1 MPWFGE
7 DPQKKMMDCMFEL
20 KMCEKQMERLS
31 KKAEKEQMAQK
42 KKMVTAMKQGN
53 VEGARIYAEN
63 CIRKKQESL
72 SYLRMASRL
81 DGVKSRVQSAMAMQG
96 VTKNMSGAVGSL
108 DKALKAM
115 DLEKISQ
122 VMGQFESQFEDLDV
136 RTNVMEDSMAA
147 ATTLSTPKS
156 DVDALI
162 QQVAEE
168 AGLDMVSA
176 LPGMESV
183 GELSTVGEKT
193 KAKEMDEL
201 DQRLA
206 SLRN

>member
-176 LPGMESV
+176 LPGMDSV

-193 KAKEMDEL
+193 KTKEMDEL

>member
-1 MPWFGE
+1 MLLDDYQGLVLSDLPSPVISVLACLLL
-7 DPQKKMMDCMFEL
+7 PQ
-20 KMCEKQMERLS
+20 
-31 KKAEKEQMAQK
+31 
-42 KKMVTAMKQGN
+42 
-53 VEGARIYAEN
+53 
-63 CIRKKQESL
+63 
-72 SYLRMASRL
+72 
-81 DGVKSRVQSAMAMQG
+81 
-96 VTKNMSGAVGSL
+96 
-108 DKALKAM
+108 
-115 DLEKISQ
+115 
-122 VMGQFESQFEDLDV
+122 
-136 RTNVMEDSMAA
+136 VMEDSMAA

>member
-1 MPWFGE
+1 MLLDDYQGLVLSDLPSPVISVLACLL
-7 DPQKKMMDCMFEL
+7 PQ
-20 KMCEKQMERLS
+20 
-31 KKAEKEQMAQK
+31 
-42 KKMVTAMKQGN
+42 
-53 VEGARIYAEN
+53 
-63 CIRKKQESL
+63 
-72 SYLRMASRL
+72 
-81 DGVKSRVQSAMAMQG
+81 
-96 VTKNMSGAVGSL
+96 
-108 DKALKAM
+108 
-115 DLEKISQ
+115 
-122 VMGQFESQFEDLDV
+122 
-136 RTNVMEDSMAA
+136 VMEDSMAA

>member
-183 GELSTVGEKT
+183 GELSAVGEKT

>member
-1 MPWFGE
+1 
-7 DPQKKMMDCMFEL
+7 
-20 KMCEKQMERLS
+20 
-31 KKAEKEQMAQK
+31 
-42 KKMVTAMKQGN
+42 
-53 VEGARIYAEN
+53 
-63 CIRKKQESL
+63 
-72 SYLRMASRL
+72 
-81 DGVKSRVQSAMAMQG
+81 
-96 VTKNMSGAVGSL
+96 MSGAVGSL

-183 GELSTVGEKT
+183 GELSAVGEKT

>member
-63 CIRKKQESL
+63 SIRKKQESL

-115 DLEKISQ
+115 DLEKISH

-183 GELSTVGEKT
+183 GELSSVGEKT
-193 KAKEMDEL
+193 KTKEMDEL

>member
-7 DPQKKMMDCMFEL
+7 DPQKKMMDTMFEL
-20 KMCEKQMERLS
+20 RMCEKQMERLA
-31 KKAEKEQMAQK
+31 KKAEKEQGAQK

-53 VEGARIYAEN
+53 IEGARIYAEN
-63 CIRKKQESL
+63 SIRKKQESL

-81 DGVKSRVQSAMAMQG
+81 DAVKSRVQSAMAMQSI
-96 VTKNMSGAVGSL
+96 TKNMGTTVSSL

-115 DLEKISQ
+115 DLEKVSE
-122 VMGQFESQFEDLDV
+122 VMGHFESQFEDLDV
-136 RTNVMEDSMAA
+136 RTSVMEGSMAA

-168 AGLDMVSA
+168 AGLDMVQN

-183 GELSTVGEKT
+183 GDLTAVGEQTKT
-193 KAKEMDEL
+193 KEMDEL

-206 SLRN
+206 ALRN

>member
-115 DLEKISQ
+115 DLEKISH

-176 LPGMESV
+176 LPEMDSV